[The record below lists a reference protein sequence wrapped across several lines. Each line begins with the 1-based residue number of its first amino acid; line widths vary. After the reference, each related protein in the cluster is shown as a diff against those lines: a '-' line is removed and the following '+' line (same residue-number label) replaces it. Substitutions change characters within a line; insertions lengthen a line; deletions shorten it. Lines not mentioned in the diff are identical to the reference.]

1 MRITIDELIIKL
13 HEAKQLIGGEK
24 EVSFW
29 QCGGSDFEFAK
40 NFHNKITGKIAGDQS
55 GVHFEIASVDNTL

>member
-1 MRITIDELIIKL
+1 MRVTINELIIKL

-29 QCGGSDFEFAK
+29 EDGETDAVFADNFNGS
-40 NFHNKITGKIAGDQS
+40 ILGKIAGDNS
-55 GVHFEIASVDNTL
+55 GVHFKIETIKNL